1 MLKFI
6 KTLFEKDPLLDKAII
21 AGLEEENKLQAVLL
35 KQAERKIERLI
46 KKLNKLN
53 KKQK

>member
-35 KQAERKIERLI
+35 KQAKREIERLI
-46 KKLNKLN
+46 KKLNTALKR
-53 KKQK
+53 KY